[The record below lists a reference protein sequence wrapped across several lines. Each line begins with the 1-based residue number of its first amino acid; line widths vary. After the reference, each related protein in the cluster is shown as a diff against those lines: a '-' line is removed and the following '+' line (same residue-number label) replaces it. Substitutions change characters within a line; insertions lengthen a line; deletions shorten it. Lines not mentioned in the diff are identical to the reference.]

1 MPRFRSIHPLVSTLA
16 VGAAVAGTPAIAD
29 ACGGMFCDAPPPDGL
44 PMPVDQ
50 TGENILF
57 TIGGGFVEAHVQIE
71 YAADDDTQRFAWIVP
86 VPEVPEIEVG
96 SARLLDN
103 TLDATVPIYGFETQS
118 SCADPDDGGAP
129 QTSGIGFIEMPD
141 GGGASGE
148 EPTVA
153 ANGVVG
159 AFEYVVL
166 EGGTADTVMAWLAD
180 NDYAE
185 DDEAPDILQEY
196 LDEGHVFV
204 AFRLDQSEGLDD
216 LHPVVI
222 RYPGTEPCIP
232 LRLTRVAAQED
243 MDVRALVF
251 GEARA
256 FPVNYDHVQL
266 NRVRLDWSNTGA
278 NYKELVTGAVDE
290 AGGRAFVT
298 EYAGD
303 SELIANDNLDT
314 SMLDADVFESLDA
327 MDVVD
332 ALRDQGLLA
341 CSGECL
347 PQHELILGLLTN
359 YLPPPP
365 GIAPEDFYAC
375 MECYRALV
383 DVSQWDGVAFA
394 ADFRERIVDPMN
406 RATELLTTWPYVTRL
421 YTTISPHEMLSDPTF
436 AEVEGLPDVAFR
448 HGGLRDSGCCD
459 TTMRLPGG
467 REVILGTG
475 NSWPVWGNAMPWA
488 ERISEYQP
496 DGPPAELSDR
506 SNEIDALLADYN
518 AAAACPNP
526 GGGGTTGGDGMG
538 TDGGLSSTTGGTGGG
553 DGTDGQSQGQDAGQ
567 DDVTSGCSCRSSGP
581 SAGALMLFVLGLVS
595 GRRRP

>member
-1 MPRFRSIHPLVSTLA
+1 MPSLRLPRFIPFSLA
-16 VGAAVAGTPAIAD
+16 VGTALAVAGAPAVAD
-29 ACGGMFCDAPPPDGL
+29 ACGGMFCDAPPPDGQ

-57 TIGGGFVEAHVQIE
+57 TIGGGFVEAHVQIQ
-71 YAADDDTQRFAWIVP
+71 YAADENTQRFAWIIP

-103 TLDATVPIYGFETQS
+103 ALNATVPIYGFETQS
-118 SCADPDDGGAP
+118 TCTDPDDGGFV
-129 QTSGIGFIEMPD
+129 TGGIGFIEMPD

-148 EPTVA
+148 DPTVA
-153 ANGVVG
+153 AKGVVG

-166 EGGTADTVMAWLAD
+166 EGGTAETVMAWLAD

-185 DDEAPDILQEY
+185 DEEAPEILQEY
-196 LDEGHVFV
+196 LDEGSVFV

-232 LRLTRVAAQED
+232 LRLTRVAALDD
-243 MDVRALVF
+243 MDVRALVL
-251 GEARA
+251 GDQRA

-266 NRVRLDWSNTGA
+266 NRVRLDWSNTGD

-298 EYAGD
+298 EYAGT
-303 SELIANDNLDT
+303 SELIANDSLDT
-314 SMLDADVFESLDA
+314 SMLDADVFETLDV
-327 MDVVD
+327 MEVVD
-332 ALRDQGLLA
+332 VLRDQGLLA
-341 CSGECL
+341 CSGQCI

-359 YLPPPP
+359 YIPPPP
-365 GIAPEDFYAC
+365 GVAPEDFYAC

-383 DVSQWDGVAFA
+383 DDSQWDGVAFA
-394 ADFRERIVDPMN
+394 ADFRERIVDPMD
-406 RATELLTTWPYVTRL
+406 RATELLELWPYVTRL

-436 AEVEGLPDVAFR
+436 AEVEGLPDVPFR
-448 HGGLRDSGCCD
+448 HGAQRTSGCCD

-467 REVILGTG
+467 REVILGVG
-475 NSWPVWGNAMPWA
+475 NAWPGWDDAMPWA

-496 DGPPAELSDR
+496 DGPPSELSNR
-506 SNEIDALLADYN
+506 SAEIDALLDEYN
-518 AAAACPNP
+518 AGAACPD
-526 GGGGTTGGDGMG
+526 GGSTGTTGDAGDDP
-538 TDGGLSSTTGGTGGG
+538 DGGMPLTTGASDVTGGTE
-553 DGTDGQSQGQDAGQ
+553 GQGEDAGL
-567 DDVTSGCSCRSSGP
+567 DETSGCSCRAGGP
-581 SAGALMLFVLGLVS
+581 SAASLLLFLLGLVS
-595 GRRRP
+595 RRRRR